1 MGHSFFII
9 IPTLYFVINFATSY
23 SIILTCKA
31 RASPQ
36 LSEVMFECPYKST
49 LVKHKWDA
57 KRFHREASNI
67 VRHKL
72 DSKRYH
78 YEASNIVRHKR
89 GSKRFHHEATNI
101 VQHKRGSKRFHHET
115 TNIVRHK
122 LDSKRFHCEASNI
135 VQNKLDSMRYH
146 VKTQKN
152 RNSPFRE
159 QRFSLF
165 FTVVQSISLLFCVF
179 HHHGNIQSGLHHRCL
194 IFDIK
199 SC

>member
-78 YEASNIVRHKR
+78 YEASNIV
-89 GSKRFHHEATNI
+89 
-101 VQHKRGSKRFHHET
+101 QHKRGSIRCHVEARNILHHELHSNRDRVAHT
-115 TNIVRHK
+115 AVGRLLLVFDGFRRHAAN
-122 LDSKRFHCEASNI
+122 H
-135 VQNKLDSMRYH
+135 
-146 VKTQKN
+146 
-152 RNSPFRE
+152 
-159 QRFSLF
+159 
-165 FTVVQSISLLFCVF
+165 
-179 HHHGNIQSGLHHRCL
+179 
-194 IFDIK
+194 
-199 SC
+199 